1 MRRLV
6 RDMADSDLIRLDD
19 TTVAVAGGALCKAIM
34 AARPLHDFERIV
46 FKPVANVPVSNA
58 IFAAVM
64 KALVQD
70 VRRVAVASPQTSD
83 MLAGV
88 WPKAG
93 YDYLRER
100 LYSSD
105 PAVLRLLSHPLVN
118 RSRGLKATF
127 ETLSLRHLE
136 KSRLPRE
143 ASALALL
150 IEALQGEDRVVA
162 VALYRRAAESL
173 CITVAGLA
181 TSALWLGATAD
192 GGAPLRMAITETL
205 RLLPP
210 AWLYHREA
218 SEAFAAL
225 DARIRATDSLLIVPF
240 VAQRNPAVWRMPD
253 RFDPSRWEGVG
264 NPEANDHYFPFGHG
278 TDRCWAREVVLML
291 TEYTL
296 REIGRKRLRV
306 DPERDTVTMPM
317 KTLLTISRMELVA
330 R

>member
-6 RDMADSDLIRLDD
+6 RDMADSDLIRLDE

-46 FKPVANVPVSNA
+46 FKPVANAPVSNA
-58 IFAAVM
+58 IFGAVM

-70 VRRVAVASPQTSD
+70 VRRVVAEPSDPAQT
-83 MLAGV
+83 LGGV

-93 YDYLRER
+93 YEYLRNR
-100 LYSSD
+100 LYAND
-105 PAVLRLLSHPLVN
+105 PMVIRLLSHRVVN

-127 ETLSLRHLE
+127 ETLSQQYLE
-136 KSRLPRE
+136 KYRLPRD
-143 ASALALL
+143 ASALAKL
-150 IEALQGEDRVVA
+150 IEALQGDERA
-162 VALYRRAAESL
+162 VAITLYRRAAESL
-173 CITVAGLA
+173 CVTVAGLT

-192 GGAPLRMAITETL
+192 GADPLRMAITETL

-218 SEAFAAL
+218 GEEFAAL
-225 DARIRATDSLLIVPF
+225 DARIRTTDALLVVPF
-240 VAQRNPAVWRMPD
+240 IAQRNPAVWCEPEM
-253 RFDPSRWEGVG
+253 FHPSRWAGVS
-264 NPEANDHYFPFGHG
+264 NPEALDHYFPFGHG

-296 REIGRKRLRV
+296 REIIRQALRV
-306 DPERDTVTMPM
+306 DPDRETVTMPM
-317 KTLLTISRMELVA
+317 KTLLTISRLELVS